1 MYRPSRLVLWE
12 HLLPRPL
19 LLHRL
24 YRLDHSWHGLHGGL
38 QWWQRQQRTAW
49 QRWRRSPVPPAV
61 RAAAAASGH
70 YRPLRLASRVVL
82 PKRPSVGGRYVE
94 TAHVAAAVLSA
105 PASHAATAEPVT
117 SHTLSMRGTRFNGPN
132 LSSAGYVLASVLAAV
147 CAVVTGNPAQEAL
160 RGGCDGE
167 QRHAPWRDGP
177 PFALKKCRFLPHW
190 LFLPAPLVSW
200 TRKQHTLLLLR
211 ATPQLQLSLAL
222 PPFVA
227 FMAMWRQATGLS
239 PSSEARI

>member
-1 MYRPSRLVLWE
+1 MGPTFRRRRRRRPTAGCGLFVIQR
-12 HLLPRPL
+12 
-19 LLHRL
+19 
-24 YRLDHSWHGLHGGL
+24 HGRG
-38 QWWQRQQRTAW
+38 RDF
-49 QRWRRSPVPPAV
+49 
-61 RAAAAASGH
+61 
-70 YRPLRLASRVVL
+70 
-82 PKRPSVGGRYVE
+82 VGGGGGDGG
-94 TAHVAAAVLSA
+94 VAAE
-105 PASHAATAEPVT
+105 T
-117 SHTLSMRGTRFNGPN
+117 
-132 LSSAGYVLASVLAAV
+132 AGYVLASVLAAV